1 MLEWRLIVIIIIIGA
16 IKMNQISS
24 SSIAFLSLL
33 ILNACS
39 GGGSNNSPTAN
50 IQSNNMVKSQKVKL
64 ISSSEGLLPIEI
76 KNDTKIAT
84 DDHIYV
90 IAIAK
95 TDEKTPR
102 QCLINFKTGTC
113 SVVTNNK
120 DVEDLSKTKLSDL
133 EKDGNGNRIFHATHV
148 QSGRIYFSINQP
160 LNLYFDKNTN
170 TIPDPDGFKTRDP
183 NYYTLYDK
191 VEFSFVDAGVWFNPT
206 AVDFFSL
213 PIEISDTSSVTAK
226 DAGLADSRIAIFN
239 KAHEIFAAADK
250 TSNHEWSNLFLHY
263 NGHDI
268 RLMSPGKAM
277 IEVPGQANNP
287 FKNTA
292 FSEHYLA
299 NQAKFGFNYLGSLW
313 TYYKT
318 HDIKIDVKELEG
330 QRDNQGRTLPVACDN
345 GAFTLNS
352 YIFTGKVD
360 SSDNFAFS
368 NSDGCT
374 VKLSNPQSISFFAG
388 AVGTFDAPNNTPKA
402 IIVREITSAFDV
414 GLLPAPDN
422 TVLGLSKDIES
433 PAGSGEHI
441 PNMDNYFI
449 KNLHAA
455 NYYKDNPLNT
465 TTGTGPWYDL
475 YSEALHSY
483 GHNHPI
489 YTFAYDD
496 TLGQDG
502 TIHEGTGT
510 NPGKVT
516 VTLHDLTGTVI
527 PDPLVEKFGFDVY
540 VTVPEALYLFKIT
553 TSVPTNKAEFSGAD
567 MLFDI
572 TNANLYQVKTG
583 DVIAPISFPEALQQ
597 ELKTIA
603 TMPRNDDK
611 DLTLFNG
618 AMKEFLLKN
627 KEILA
632 VDGLPLKPIDVTL
645 ENGPTGKE
653 KLHDATTGANHII
666 NATSPMKLKINNK
679 AVLLYLD
686 PYIVLPND
694 PDLDGILLQR
704 PTNGLEHNVDITIPG
719 NKPRNP

>member
-1 MLEWRLIVIIIIIGA
+1 MKA
-16 IKMNQISS
+16 ITLSTIT
-24 SSIAFLSLL
+24 FLLL
-33 ILNACS
+33 TTLNACS
-39 GGGSNNSPTAN
+39 GGGASSSPSVN
-50 IQSNNMVKSQKVKL
+50 IQNNEVVKSQKIKL
-64 ISSSEGLLPIEI
+64 ISSNEGLLPIEI

-84 DDHIYV
+84 DDHVYI

-102 QCLINFKTGTC
+102 QCLIDFKTGIC
-113 SVVTNNK
+113 SIVTSNN
-120 DVEDLSKTKLSDL
+120 DVAKLSNTKLSDL
-133 EKDGNGNRIFHATHV
+133 EKDGNGNRIFHAAHV

-160 LNLYFDKNTN
+160 LSLYFDKNTD

-191 VEFSFVDAGVWFNPT
+191 VEFSFVSAGVWFNPT

-213 PIEISDTSSVTAK
+213 PIEISDTSSITTT
-226 DAGLADSRIAIFN
+226 DAGLADSRVAIFH
-239 KAHEIFAAADK
+239 KAHDIFTAMDK
-250 TSNHEWSNLFLHY
+250 TSDHEWSKLFLRY
-263 NGHDI
+263 NGNDI
-268 RLMSPGKAM
+268 RLMAPGKAM
-277 IEVPGQANNP
+277 IEVPGQDNNP
-287 FKNTA
+287 FKNNA
-292 FSEHYLA
+292 FSQHYLT
-299 NQAKFGFNYLGSLW
+299 NQTKFGFDYLGSLW

-318 HDIKIDVKELEG
+318 HEIKIDVKELEG
-330 QRDNQGRTLPVACDN
+330 QRDDQGKTLPVACDN

-352 YIFTGKVD
+352 YIFTGKVNG
-360 SSDNFAFS
+360 SDNFIFS
-368 NSDGCT
+368 NSDGCS

-422 TVLGLSKDIES
+422 TVLGLSKDVES
-433 PAGSGEHI
+433 PVGSGNHM
-441 PNMDNYFI
+441 PNMNNYFI
-449 KNLHAA
+449 KNLHEG
-455 NYYKDNPLNT
+455 NYYKDNLLNAT
-465 TTGTGPWYDL
+465 HGTGPWYDL

-483 GHNHPI
+483 GHEHPI

-540 VTVPEALYLFKIT
+540 ITVPEALYIFKTT
-553 TSVPTNKAEFSGAD
+553 TSVPTTKAEFAGTD

-572 TNANLYQVKTG
+572 TNADLYQVKDG
-583 DVIAPISFPEALQQ
+583 GVITAIAFPETLQQ

-603 TMPRNDDK
+603 AMPRNDDK
-611 DLTLFNG
+611 SLTLFNG
-618 AMKEFLLKN
+618 AMKEFLLKH
-627 KEILA
+627 KDILA
-632 VDGLPLKPIDVTL
+632 SVGLPLKIIEVTL
-645 ENGPTGKE
+645 ENGPGGFD

-666 NATSPMKLKINNK
+666 NATSPMKLKINDK
-679 AVLLYLD
+679 EVSLYLD

-694 PDLDGILLQR
+694 PTFDGILLQR
-704 PTNGLEHNVDITIPG
+704 PTNGTEHDVNITIPG
-719 NKPRNP
+719 NKPKNP